1 MKCGENSLRAVFA
14 IVASMLF
21 WGVICVLPAAASI
34 TTLGDVDPSYDDS
47 DPWILSAELLIGG
60 YAEGSVAVSAGS
72 QVLLAWDPE
81 SGLGGD
87 LFVGGSGNGT
97 LQIGPEG
104 WVVSDAASIGHDA
117 RGVGEV
123 VVSGSHALWENDSAI
138 QIGASGTGR
147 LGINDGGA
155 VATADATVAAMRNS
169 EGMVAVEGTSSV
181 LEVEQKLIVGALGNG
196 SLSISDGGTVTSY
209 SASIGDQA
217 GGEGSVMVQGAG
229 SLWQNADAL
238 YVGRAGQGELTISQ
252 GGCVTSRGATI
263 KGQEEGAAVV
273 TVTGTGS
280 RWTNTNMLTLG
291 DRADPGVPAA
301 GAREGYGTIAV
312 RDGGTV
318 ETGDMVVWE
327 SGVLTGDGVFEASE
341 ITNHGI
347 IRPGNSIGTLT
358 IEGDLTMGSNG
369 VLEVEIDN
377 SGNSDRLL
385 VAGSMYLPYDG
396 VTPVPLE
403 TLTGPREYTIV
414 EASSV
419 EIPIHTWVW
428 PSDPGLIYS
437 TIRTDSE
444 AESVLLRVTVLPFD
458 DPNVVQ
464 TDAQCSLGSALQQV
478 ADAGGNDITTALQQ
492 LQTGD
497 AVRAAYDQLSGQ
509 TMPSLA
515 PVTVAGATRHV
526 AMISGRLRSP
536 AASFADAGLFTSDAV
551 GVDTGRY
558 LFALGSGTPAF
569 GDSPWGF
576 WGKGYGLFGD
586 RDSESGVPGYDYA
599 VYGAGFGLDYRF
611 TDRLLLGVTAGYSD
625 GDIDYSGSRD
635 SSEVSATH
643 GGFYGSYETSRW
655 YLDSIVT
662 YADLDYET
670 QRYVDLVSERL
681 DGDSSGDTLTGYLE
695 VGLNRWIS
703 QRTLLQPLAAVQFST
718 LSIDGFTES
727 GGDSALTFDDQ
738 RYDSCKGSL
747 GAKLS
752 RQLWDHG
759 DGRKVALDL
768 RARWVHEFGDTKASL
783 DAAFASDPSAAFR
796 VSDESISR
804 DSAVLGAGL
813 DAWFTRQTR
822 LFLDYGTELNADSTT
837 HLVSAGLEH
846 RW

>member
-1 MKCGENSLRAVFA
+1 
-14 IVASMLF
+14 MLF
-21 WGVICVLPAAASI
+21 WGLIWVLPTAASI

-47 DPWILSAELLIGG
+47 DPWILSTELLIGG
-60 YAEGSVAVSAGS
+60 HAVGSIAVSAGS
-72 QVLLAWDPE
+72 QILLASDPD

-87 LFVGGSGNGT
+87 LSIGGSGNGT
-97 LQIGPEG
+97 LEIGPEG
-104 WVVSDAASIGHDA
+104 WVVSDTASIGCDA

-123 VVSGSHALWENDSAI
+123 VASGSHALWENSSAI
-138 QIGASGTGR
+138 QIGASGTAR
-147 LGINDGGA
+147 LGIRDGGA
-155 VATADATVAAMRNS
+155 VTTADATVAAMRNS

-181 LEVEQKLIVGALGNG
+181 LAVEQKLIVGALGNG
-196 SLSISDGGTVTSY
+196 SLSVSDGGAVTSY

-217 GGEGSVMVQGAG
+217 GGEGSVVVQGAG
-229 SLWQNADAL
+229 SLWQNADSL
-238 YVGRAGQGELTISQ
+238 YVGRAGRGELTISQ
-252 GGCVTSRGATI
+252 GGWVTSRGATV
-263 KGQEEGAAVV
+263 KGQEGGAAVV

-280 RWTNTNMLTLG
+280 RWTNTNTLTLG

-301 GAREGYGTIAV
+301 GACEGCGTIAV
-312 RDGGTV
+312 RDGGVV

-369 VLEVEIDN
+369 ILEVEIDN
-377 SGNSDRLL
+377 SGNSDKVL
-385 VAGSMYLPYDG
+385 VAGSVYLPYDA
-396 VTPVPLE
+396 VMPVPLE
-403 TLTGPREYTIV
+403 TLDATREYTLV

-428 PSDPGLIYS
+428 PSDPGLIRS
-437 TIRTDSE
+437 SIRTDSE
-444 AESVLLRVTVLPFD
+444 GESVLLRVTVLPFD
-458 DPNVVQ
+458 DPNIVR
-464 TDAQCSLGSALQQV
+464 TDAQCSLGSALEQV
-478 ADAGGNDITTALQQ
+478 ADAGGNDVTTALQQ

-497 AVRAAYDQLSGQ
+497 AVRAAYDQLGGQ

-515 PVTVAGATRHV
+515 PVTVATAARHV
-526 AMISGRLRSP
+526 GMISGRLRSP
-536 AASFADAGLFTSDAV
+536 AASFADAVGRGQSSVAALSGSDSV
-551 GVDTGRY
+551 GVDAGRY
-558 LFALGSGTPAF
+558 LFALGSGTPIL
-569 GDSPWGF
+569 GGSPWGL
-576 WGKGYGLFGD
+576 WGKGYGLFGE
-586 RDSESGVPGYDYA
+586 RDSESGALGYDYT

-625 GDIDYSGSRD
+625 GDVDYSGSRD

-643 GGFYGSYETSRW
+643 GGLYGSYETSRW
-655 YLDSIVT
+655 YLDSILT

-681 DGDSSGDTLTGYLE
+681 DGDSSGDLFTGYLE

-718 LSIDGFTES
+718 LHIDGFTES

-747 GAKLS
+747 GAKLT
-752 RQLWDHG
+752 RQLWNRG
-759 DGRKVALDL
+759 DGRKAALEL

-796 VSDESISR
+796 VSDGSISR

-813 DAWFTRQTR
+813 DAWFTCQTR
-822 LFLDYGTELNADSTT
+822 LFLDYGTELSADGTT